1 MNKTAHIVYVSVL
14 IAIIVTVTI
23 ALIIWGTSYYRTELT
38 ERFYHDNH
46 KMLKPSGPIGHGLG
60 IVGTLMIII
69 GVGGYMLRKRNRSLA
84 RYGFLKHW
92 LEFHIFLC
100 TLGPILILFHTAF
113 KFGGIV
119 SISFWSM
126 AAVVLSGVIGRF
138 IYIQIPRTIQGRELS
153 LNEVREMETDIG
165 SILQKTYGIDQENYA
180 QIIETASDQHQSPDD
195 TFIKRELNR
204 FQRNRKSFRNLR
216 SMLKSIGLKK
226 KESNRVIR
234 LIKNELK
241 LQGKI
246 ERLTAMQ
253 NLFRYWHVA
262 HLPFA
267 LIMLVIMV
275 IHVIVTLTLGYKWI
289 F

>member
-1 MNKTAHIVYVSVL
+1 MNKTTHTIYISTLITIVV
-14 IAIIVTVTI
+14 AVTI
-23 ALIIWGTSYYRTELT
+23 TLVYIGMSYYGTELT
-38 ERFYHDNH
+38 ERFYHDDH
-46 KMLKPSGPIGHGLG
+46 KLLKPSGPLGHGLG
-60 IVGTLMIII
+60 IIGTLMIII
-69 GVGGYMLRKRNRSLA
+69 GVGMYMLRKRNRALA
-84 RYGFLKHW
+84 RYGVLKHW

-126 AAVVLSGVIGRF
+126 VAVVLSGVIGRF

-153 LNEVREMETDIG
+153 LNEVHEMKTDIG
-165 SILQKTYGIDQENYA
+165 KILRDNYQMDEMSYA
-180 QIIETASDQHQSPDD
+180 TIIASAFRDD
-195 TFIKRELNR
+195 NEIKGSLLTREVYR
-204 FQRNRKSFRNLR
+204 FRQNRKSFKAIKDVVKQSHL
-216 SMLKSIGLKK
+216 SK
-226 KESNRVIR
+226 KEHKKIITLLKNEIR
-234 LIKNELK
+234 LN
-241 LQGKI
+241 GKI

-253 NLFRYWHVA
+253 NLFKYWHVA

-267 LIMLVIMV
+267 LIMLIIMV